1 MKLATSVSI
10 PQITLRRKKRWPRV
24 IGIIGLIIVI
34 LIACAGGYVYWLL
47 NKSVPVIKGELKISG
62 LDKVVNVW
70 RDESGVPHIEA
81 QSEHDLY
88 LAQGY
93 VTAQDRMFQM
103 DLSRRQASGQLSEV
117 VGAKAIDRDKFF
129 RTFGLRRAAEASL
142 SAYSE
147 SSKQVLDWYAQGV
160 NNYIKQ
166 AKESG
171 SLPIEFTVLGYEPTD
186 WVPVDSLTIGK
197 YMAYDMANGWEGQA
211 FRYQLIQ
218 QVSAEKAKSLFP
230 TYPKNGATIIQAIK
244 DNPIDLSALASIAV
258 APDPYNGSN
267 NWVVSGDKSAS
278 GKPMLANDPHLG
290 LATPAIWYETHLSA
304 PELNVSG
311 VIFAGVPGI
320 ILGHNENI
328 AWGVTNLNPD
338 VQDLYIEKRNPNNPD
353 QFEYM
358 GKWEDAK
365 VYNEEIKIKGELP
378 ISYKVSVTRHGPIIS
393 EFARDQQQDTA
404 LSMRWTALDPT
415 TELEAIQMFAKARN
429 WDEFKKSL
437 EFFNAPPQNFVF
449 ASNDGTIAY
458 RANGLIPIRK
468 KGDGSVPVPGWT
480 DEYEW
485 TGFIPWDELPT
496 TVNPPEGYIATAN
509 NKVIND
515 SYPYHITDNW
525 SQPYREAR
533 IQKVLSNKEVLTT
546 QDLQELQ
553 FDHNNLQAEE
563 FLDGLIKQ
571 VKGNANLRSL
581 DVETLELL
589 QNWDKVNDAG
599 QAAPLAYELWMQRFD
614 DVLFK
619 PEISD
624 EMMKLFNNKATAKDE
639 MIRKTLRGEKEPW
652 IDEKGGLEQVALQAL
667 QLAVDQAVS
676 LQGKQPSKWQW
687 GKFHQVE
694 FPHPL
699 GAVKPLNLIFN
710 PKPVPMGGSKV
721 TVGAAGWNKDTG
733 EVNHGAPWRTVIDL
747 ADPSKSYNVVAPGQS
762 GNLLSSWYNDQVDEW
777 STGQYHTTSSVPSVY
792 QAEGNQ
798 LKLIPE

>member
-1 MKLATSVSI
+1 MKVVTLVTG
-10 PQITLRRKKRWPRV
+10 PQIKRHRKRWPRV
-24 IGIIGLIIVI
+24 IGIIGLIMLL
-34 LIACAGGYVYWLL
+34 LITCVGGYAYWILH
-47 NKSVPVIKGELKISG
+47 KSIPVNKGELKING
-62 LDKVVNVW
+62 LEKIVNVW

-81 QSEHDLY
+81 QNEHDLY

-117 VGAKAIDRDKFF
+117 VGAKAINRDKFF

-142 SAYSE
+142 NAYSE
-147 SSKQVLDWYAQGV
+147 DSKKVLEWYAQGV
-160 NNYIKQ
+160 NNYISQ

-171 SLPIEFTVLGYEPTD
+171 DLPIEFRILGYQPTD
-186 WVPVDSLTIGK
+186 WLPIDSLTIGK
-197 YMAYDMANGWEGQA
+197 FMAYDLADNWEGQA

-218 QVSAEKAKSLFP
+218 QVSQEKAESLFP
-230 TYPKNGATIIQAIK
+230 TYPRDGATIIQAIK
-244 DNPIDLSALASIAV
+244 DNPIDLSALGAV
-258 APDPYNGSN
+258 AVTPDPFNGSN
-267 NWVVSGDKSAS
+267 NWVVSGAKSAS

-290 LATPAIWYETHLSA
+290 LDTPAIWYETHLSA

-320 ILGHNENI
+320 ILGHNDDI
-328 AWGVTNLNPD
+328 AWGVTNLGPD
-338 VQDLYIEKRNPNNPD
+338 VQDLYIEKRNPDNPV

-365 VYNEEIKIKGELP
+365 VYNEKIKIKGESPLA
-378 ISYKVSVTRHGPIIS
+378 YKVVVTRHGPIIS
-393 EFARDQQQDTA
+393 EFAEDQQQDTA
-404 LSMRWTALDPT
+404 LAMRWTALDAT
-415 TELEAIQMFAKARN
+415 TELEAIQMFAKAHN

-437 EFFNAPPQNFVF
+437 EYFDAPAQNFVF

-468 KGDGSVPVPGWT
+468 NGDGLVPVPGWT

-485 TGFIPWDELPT
+485 TGFIPWGELPT
-496 TVNPPEGYIATAN
+496 TVNPTEGFIATAN
-509 NKVIND
+509 NKVISD

-525 SQPYREAR
+525 AQPYREER
-533 IQKVLSNKEVLTT
+533 IQQVLKSKAVLTT
-546 QDLQELQ
+546 EDLQKLQ
-553 FDHNNLQAEE
+553 FDRNNLQAEE
-563 FLDGLIKQ
+563 FLDGLIMK
-571 VKGNANLRSL
+571 VKGNSNLRSTDL
-581 DVETLELL
+581 ETLELL
-589 QNWDKVNDAG
+589 QNWNKVDDAD
-599 QAAPLAYELWMQRFD
+599 QAAPLAYELWIQRFD

-624 EMMKLFNNKATAKDE
+624 DMMKLFNNKATAKDE

-652 IDEKGGLEQVALQAL
+652 IDEKGGLEKVALKAL

-699 GAVKPLNLIFN
+699 GSVKPLNLIFN

-762 GNLLSSWYNDQVDEW
+762 GNLLSRWYHDQVVDW
-777 STGQYHTTSSVPSVY
+777 TTGQYHTTSSDPYVY
-792 QAEGNQ
+792 QTAGYH